1 MASKKGSGWEQSSI
15 KTPNRSGK
23 MSYQLYRNTTLGNS
37 LQESLDELIQVNY
50 QLFLLSVCEKRG
62 FGEIH
67 EDVFFLPYRVMSLSS
82 KPRLVEFICSLRSR
96 LYGLLVHSRCS
107 LSTIVKGQIS
117 HVVMTVSNGI
127 VVGDECFV
135 VLMAVRIR

>member
-50 QLFLLSVCEKRG
+50 QLFLLSVCRKKG
-62 FGEIH
+62 LGEIY
-67 EDVFFLPYRVMSLSS
+67 EDVFFLPNRVMSLS
-82 KPRLVEFICSLRSR
+82 
-96 LYGLLVHSRCS
+96 
-107 LSTIVKGQIS
+107 QS
-117 HVVMTVSNGI
+117 HVELNVSIGCDP
-127 VVGDECFV
+127 VSTDC
-135 VLMAVRIR
+135 

>member
-67 EDVFFLPYRVMSLSS
+67 EDVFFLPNRVMSLS
-82 KPRLVEFICSLRSR
+82 
-96 LYGLLVHSRCS
+96 
-107 LSTIVKGQIS
+107 QS
-117 HVVMTVSNGI
+117 HVELNLSIRCDPVST
-127 VVGDECFV
+127 DC
-135 VLMAVRIR
+135 

>member
-50 QLFLLSVCEKRG
+50 QLFLLSVFEKRG

-67 EDVFFLPYRVMSLSS
+67 EDVFFLPNRVMSLS
-82 KPRLVEFICSLRSR
+82 
-96 LYGLLVHSRCS
+96 
-107 LSTIVKGQIS
+107 QS
-117 HVVMTVSNGI
+117 HV
-127 VVGDECFV
+127 
-135 VLMAVRIR
+135 